1 MGLEGAGKKEETTG
15 MLYGISAF
23 GLWGLFPLYW
33 KRLVLVPSLQILMHR
48 VVWSFLLTLT
58 LSLLVGK
65 RKTIAKLFKEPRRLL
80 ATVAAGILI
89 TANWGIYIWAVNRG
103 MIIETSLGY
112 YLNPLLSVLLGALVL
127 KERLDKGIIISSVVA
142 LVGIGILTCS
152 YGKLPWISLSLA
164 VTFASYGLIKKMA
177 ALDALTGLAM
187 ESAPVFPIAVAYLVV
202 EHLAGR
208 GSFGSVGTTETIM
221 LALAGLVTAIPLFLY
236 AQGLK
241 RIPLSKV
248 GFLQYISPTAQLTLG
263 VLVFGERL
271 SGVKAVAF
279 ACILLA
285 LVVFAVTRVR
295 PIRTVK
301 VETPKA

>member
-1 MGLEGAGKKEETTG
+1 MGIVGGGKKEETAG

-48 VVWSFLLTLT
+48 ILWSFLLTIT
-58 LSLLVGK
+58 LSLFVGK
-65 RKTIAKLFKEPRRLL
+65 RKTIVKLLKEPRRLM
-80 ATVAAGILI
+80 ATIAAGLLI
-89 TANWGIYIWAVNRG
+89 SANWGIYIWAVNRG

-112 YLNPLLSVLLGALVL
+112 YLNPLFSVILGALVL

-164 VTFASYGLIKKMA
+164 VSFASYGLIKKMV

-187 ESAPVFPIAVAYLVV
+187 ESAPVFPMALIYLVA
-202 EHLAGR
+202 EHSAGR

-221 LALAGLVTAIPLFLY
+221 LAFAGLVTAIPLFLY
-236 AQGLK
+236 AEGLK

-271 SGVKAVAF
+271 SGVKALAF

-285 LVVFAVTRVR
+285 LIVFAVTRVR
-295 PIRTVK
+295 PIQTA
-301 VETPKA
+301 EAPKP